1 MSNWI
6 DTIGVYLGAIGS
18 IAVAVISYKA
28 LLDNKRQLDY
38 IKKQNNPEIIPS
50 LRIVLGKDFLKY
62 YLVLE
67 NKGIGLAKEVR
78 ATLSMANN
86 VNINNAA
93 LTQHLNAIN
102 NRATTLPARESQ
114 YFLIYDSPRGEKLKQ
129 LNDNTQEY
137 FSKLQKILEE
147 CAFQVHITYLSNFDK
162 CEKDV
167 ILNMKDA
174 FYEETKIVQM
184 LDYIDDSLKE
194 LNKSIEKLGNKD
206 NNKQLN
212 N

>member
-1 MSNWI
+1 M
-6 DTIGVYLGAIGS
+6 
-18 IAVAVISYKA
+18 K
-28 LLDNKRQLDY
+28 QLDY
-38 IKKQNNPEIIPS
+38 IKKQNNPDIIPS

-86 VNINNAA
+86 VNINDAA
-93 LTQHLNAIN
+93 LTRHLNAIN

-114 YFLIYDSPRGEKLKQ
+114 YFLIYDSPRGEKFKPLDTNTQDSISKLLKQ
-129 LNDNTQEY
+129 FE
-137 FSKLQKILEE
+137 K

-174 FYEETKIVQM
+174 FYEETKIIQM
-184 LDYIDDSLKE
+184 LDYIDDSIKE
-194 LNKSIEKLGNKD
+194 LNKTVEKVIQNQK
-206 NNKQLN
+206 NNQV
-212 N
+212 